1 MYTYISSTDIL
12 STPMDNACCFP
23 SATTVTIS
31 LALSPGVMMAPF
43 DVKPGHMIFAPD
55 KTNFNEALILRKIKP
70 YQPKK
75 WKKGNELHIGEYA
88 I

>member
-43 DVKPGHMIFAPD
+43 DVKPGHIILAPD
-55 KTNFNEALILRKIKP
+55 KTNVIAPLSTCISGHINGSILGIKQLII
-70 YQPKK
+70 
-75 WKKGNELHIGEYA
+75 
-88 I
+88 